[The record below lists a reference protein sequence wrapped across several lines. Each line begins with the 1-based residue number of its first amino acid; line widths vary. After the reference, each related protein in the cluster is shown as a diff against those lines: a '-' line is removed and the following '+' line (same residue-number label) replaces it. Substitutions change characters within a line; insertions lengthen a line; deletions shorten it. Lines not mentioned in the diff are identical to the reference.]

1 MRETASRDSWEVEP
15 LTVPQPVPAPSRVWT
30 GDEMGAIRR
39 GYVPH
44 IMEEKWFIFME
55 GNRLFA
61 HRSWTGLGVYEATFV
76 PAEGGYVIESA
87 VVTGDETEY
96 RRSSDEVESLTLEV
110 LIASYLLQESPS
122 EEQLAGYDPLTKWEF
137 MVPTVPKES
146 FLPRVIKKAGPE
158 PEA

>member
-1 MRETASRDSWEVEP
+1 M
-15 LTVPQPVPAPSRVWT
+15 
-30 GDEMGAIRR
+30 
-39 GYVPH
+39 
-44 IMEEKWFIFME
+44 
-55 GNRLFA
+55 
-61 HRSWTGLGVYEATFV
+61 
-76 PAEGGYVIESA
+76 IESA

-110 LIASYLLQESPS
+110 LIASYLLQEPPS
-122 EEQLAGYDPLTKWEF
+122 EQQLAGYDPLTKWEF